1 MFNWCRPRAVL
12 LTGLFLSGLVAS
24 GQRPTTPPGGGMS
37 GGASPNPMAD
47 MSPSLSRPVY
57 VSGNVILQGGAVPPE
72 PIPIER
78 VCNGVAHREGV
89 TDSKGEFQI
98 ELGAKVEQESIENSQ
113 AIGEPKP
120 TKPVNPT
127 RQFGYE
133 GCELRAILPGYQST
147 SLMLRVEQEFGPL
160 HAGTIV
166 LTRMGNVEGA
176 TISMTSLAAPKEAR
190 QAYEKGR
197 KEAAQKK
204 FPEAEKNLNKAVQ
217 LYPQYAAAWFVLGEV
232 HRQQKQV
239 DEAKKDYSQ
248 STTCDPQFVSP
259 YFGLATIAVDEKRW
273 ADVIQLTDKIIHLNG
288 LAFPLAYFFNGAA
301 NLNTGKLDA
310 AEQSARKFQALDV
323 NHRTP
328 DISLLLAKILE
339 VKQDYAGAAEQLRQY
354 LALAPGSPRAAEIK
368 ADADRLTNLS
378 LAKQK

>member
-1 MFNWCRPRAVL
+1 MFNWSRPRVVFIAGV
-12 LTGLFLSGLVAS
+12 FLSGLVTS
-24 GQRPTTPPGGGMS
+24 GQRPTAPPGGGMP
-37 GGASPNPMAD
+37 GGASRNPMPD
-47 MSPSLSRPVY
+47 MSPSISRPVY
-57 VSGNVILQGGAVPPE
+57 VSGNVILQGGAAPPE

-78 VCNGVAHREGV
+78 VCNGVVHREGV

-98 ELGAKVEQESIENSQ
+98 ELGARVEQESIENSQ
-113 AIGEPKP
+113 AIGDPQPSKSR
-120 TKPVNPT
+120 NPT
-127 RQFGYE
+127 RQLGYQ

-147 SLMLRVEQEFGPL
+147 SLILRVEQEFGPV

-204 FPEAEKNLNKAVQ
+204 FADAEKNLNKAVQ
-217 LYPQYAAAWFVLGEV
+217 LYPRYAAAWFVLGEV

-239 DEAKKDYSQ
+239 DEATKDYSQ
-248 STTCDPQFVSP
+248 ATACDPQFVSP
-259 YFGLATIAVDEKRW
+259 YFGLAVIAVDEKRW
-273 ADVIQLTDKIIHLNG
+273 EDVSHLTDKIIHLNG

-301 NLNTGKLDA
+301 NLNMGKLDA

-323 NHRTP
+323 NHRMP
-328 DISLLLAKILE
+328 DASLLLAKILE

-354 LALAPGSPRAAEIK
+354 LALVPGSPRAPEIK

-378 LAKQK
+378 VAKQK

>member
-1 MFNWCRPRAVL
+1 MV
-12 LTGLFLSGLVAS
+12 
-24 GQRPTTPPGGGMS
+24 
-37 GGASPNPMAD
+37 D

-98 ELGAKVEQESIENSQ
+98 ELGSKTEQESIENTQ
-113 AIGEPKP
+113 IIGDPQPAKP
-120 TKPVNPT
+120 GNPT
-127 RQFGYE
+127 RQVGYE

-147 SLMLRVEQEFGPL
+147 SLLLRVEQEFGPL

-197 KEAAQKK
+197 KESAQKK
-204 FPEAEKNLNKAVQ
+204 FTDAEKNLNKAVQ
-217 LYPQYAAAWFVLGEV
+217 LYPQYAAAWYLLGEL
-232 HRQQKQV
+232 HRQEKQL
-239 DEAKKDYSQ
+239 DQAIKDYSQ

-259 YFGLATIAVDEKRW
+259 YFGLAVIAIDQKRW
-273 ADVIQLTDKIIHLNG
+273 EDAEHLTSKIIHLNPT
-288 LAFPLAYFFNGAA
+288 AFPLAYFFNGAA
-301 NLNTGKLDA
+301 NINMGNVDA
-310 AEQSARKFQALDV
+310 AEQSARKFQELDV

-328 DISLLLAKILE
+328 DVSLLLAKILE
-339 VKQDYAGAAEQLRQY
+339 VKQDYAGAAQQLRNY
-354 LALAPGSPRAAEIK
+354 LALVPGSPHAAEIK
-368 ADADRLTNLS
+368 ADADRLDTLS
-378 LAKQK
+378 VAKQK